1 MCFKLFK
8 QALSGL
14 VLSICC
20 ASSYA
25 EEMTAVEWAP
35 FVKAAGITDQQLIAA
50 ADKVN
55 SDFLANQPGFIKREL
70 IKKNETEYADI
81 VYWNTQ
87 ADALA
92 AGNKVS
98 NSPVCGEYFRL
109 MDMAAS
115 GSAGAGFSHYNIL
128 KTW

>member
-1 MCFKLFK
+1 MRSKLFK

-14 VLSICC
+14 VLSIFSV
-20 ASSYA
+20 SSYA
-25 EEMTAVEWAP
+25 EAMTAVEWAP

-55 SDFLANQPGFIKREL
+55 SEFLASQPGFIKREL
-70 IKKNETEYADI
+70 IKKNEAEYADI
-81 VYWNTQ
+81 VYWRSQ
-87 ADALA
+87 EDAIS

-98 NSPVCGEYFRL
+98 NSPVCGEYFQL
-109 MDMAAS
+109 MNMAAS